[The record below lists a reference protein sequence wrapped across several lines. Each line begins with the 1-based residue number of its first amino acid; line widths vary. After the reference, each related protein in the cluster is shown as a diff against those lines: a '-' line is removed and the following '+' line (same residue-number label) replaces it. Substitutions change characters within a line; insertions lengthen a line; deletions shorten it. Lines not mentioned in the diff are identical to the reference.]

1 MVTTFTNGMTED
13 KAQQLIVLA
22 AAITIG
28 STVSG
33 LVVYPK
39 HVAEARKEI
48 QKQEEKEVHEK
59 KKKTTSTVNTHR
71 AIVGGFFAMAGC
83 SVIASFA
90 PDAGVGIAA
99 LVAGGAFF
107 FYGLPVLE
115 NYFLTPKELAAK
127 EGKKK

>member
-1 MVTTFTNGMTED
+1 MNEE

-33 LVVYPK
+33 LIVYPK
-39 HVAEARKEI
+39 HIAEARKEV
-48 QKQEEKEVHEK
+48 QAKEEKEVHEK
-59 KKKTTSTVNTHR
+59 KKKTTATVNTHR

-83 SVIASFA
+83 SVVAMFA
-90 PDAGVGIAA
+90 PEAGVGLAA

-107 FYGLPVLE
+107 FYGLPVIE
-115 NYFLTPKELAAK
+115 NYFLTPKELEAK
-127 EGKKK
+127 EAKK

>member
-1 MVTTFTNGMTED
+1 MNEE

-39 HVAEARKEI
+39 SVANTRNEI
-48 QKQEEKEVHEK
+48 QKQEEREVHEH
-59 KKKTTSTVNTHR
+59 KKKTTATVNTHR

-90 PDAGVGIAA
+90 PEAGVGIAA

-107 FYGLPVLE
+107 FWGLPVIE
-115 NYFLTPKELAAK
+115 EYFLTPKELAAK

>member
-1 MVTTFTNGMTED
+1 MNEA

-22 AAITIG
+22 SAVTIG

-33 LVVYPK
+33 MIVAPK
-39 HVAEARKEI
+39 SI
-48 QKQEEKEVHEK
+48 QEKHKQEEKEVREHRR
-59 KKKTTSTVNTHR
+59 KTSQVANTHR

-83 SVIASFA
+83 SVIAMFA

-99 LVAGGAFF
+99 LVAGGAFVV
-107 FYGLPVLE
+107 YGLPTIS
-115 NYFLTPKELAAK
+115 NYFTPE